1 MIQYFIK
8 EEKDMNQLEMEVDF
22 FEPEII
28 KVSVLYERIAE
39 LENQLERSERMC
51 KRWKDLVVLFHDQIH
66 KMVEEQGYR
75 DIPN

>member
-8 EEKDMNQLEMEVDF
+8 EEKDMSRLEIEVDF

-28 KVSVLYERIAE
+28 TVSVLYERIAE
-39 LENQLERSERMC
+39 LENQLEHSERMC
-51 KRWKDLVVLFHDQIH
+51 RKWKDLVVLFHDQIH

-75 DIPN
+75 NVSN